1 MPLLTRILGGA
12 TTAYSLAIIAAPRL
26 LAKPC
31 GLTTATGEVS
41 PGVRPLIGGI
51 GARDVVIGVAMMAA
65 PPGRPLRLAVA
76 GRVAADL
83 SDALIFGLSLPDRAA
98 RRKVAAFAT
107 GWAALCA
114 VSALAR

>member
-1 MPLLTRILGGA
+1 MPLLTRVLGAA
-12 TTAYSLAIIAAPRL
+12 TTAYSVAIIARPRL

-31 GLTTATGEVS
+31 GLTTGTGAVS
-41 PGVRPLIGGI
+41 PGIRPLIGGI
-51 GARDVVIGVAMMAA
+51 GARDVVLGIAMMTAA
-65 PPGRPLRLAVA
+65 PGRPLRYAVA

-114 VSALAR
+114 ASAFTR